1 MWAAACVLR
10 VAARSHVLE
19 QPHEVLDER
28 LDERAAHG
36 AAPSQVCSLG
46 TVYLPLADL
55 IDIAAEKAKLEKQK
69 KELAGWIAGT
79 KARLGNEKF
88 LAKAPA
94 NVVAEAKAQ
103 LASMEEKLARTDE
116 LLESLK

>member
-1 MWAAACVLR
+1 M
-10 VAARSHVLE
+10 
-19 QPHEVLDER
+19 
-28 LDERAAHG
+28 
-36 AAPSQVCSLG
+36 VCSFYVRG
-46 TVYLPLADL
+46 RRDS
-55 IDIAAEKAKLEKQK
+55 DIIFMPVKKQK